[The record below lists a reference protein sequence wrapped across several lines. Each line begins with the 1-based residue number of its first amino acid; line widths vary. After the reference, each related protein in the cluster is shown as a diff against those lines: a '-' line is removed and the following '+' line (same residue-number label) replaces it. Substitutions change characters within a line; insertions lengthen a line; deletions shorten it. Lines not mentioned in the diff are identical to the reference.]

1 MPNAS
6 SEKPSLCP
14 YRIHPHRLL
23 LSSTITCARNRI
35 IGGFSEIMS
44 DGTYTYQDFLQK
56 LQLKGKV
63 TSIWNITSESY
74 QYNKDYLF
82 GATFSERSLTV
93 HYAPTKAKK
102 EEWVSH
108 QEKAEKMQL
117 GQQRVLPIY

>member
-1 MPNAS
+1 
-6 SEKPSLCP
+6 
-14 YRIHPHRLL
+14 
-23 LSSTITCARNRI
+23 
-35 IGGFSEIMS
+35 MS